1 MWLENYSNH
10 DIVRHNPLSYTYSL
24 EYSTSLLNHMLTLGI
39 FIFARDNGLID
50 FLKNGGEI
58 AFQKQIFHFA
68 MLLLFECAVLAVDL
82 PLE

>member
-1 MWLENYSNH
+1 
-10 DIVRHNPLSYTYSL
+10 
-24 EYSTSLLNHMLTLGI
+24 MLTLGI

-82 PLE
+82 PLEWVHPIVQFINFILLFLDSLNHT